1 MTIRIIRVIIYTGG
15 EEVTA
20 KEIIKILKKDG
31 WVEKNCKGS
40 HKQFVHPEKPGKV
53 TVPYHSGDLDIKTA
67 KSILNQAGL

>member
-1 MTIRIIRVIIYTGG
+1 M
-15 EEVTA
+15 TA

-53 TVPYHSGDLDIKTA
+53 TVPYHSGDLDIRRSQYLIRRGFKPCLIVRCL
-67 KSILNQAGL
+67 SFSSLIL